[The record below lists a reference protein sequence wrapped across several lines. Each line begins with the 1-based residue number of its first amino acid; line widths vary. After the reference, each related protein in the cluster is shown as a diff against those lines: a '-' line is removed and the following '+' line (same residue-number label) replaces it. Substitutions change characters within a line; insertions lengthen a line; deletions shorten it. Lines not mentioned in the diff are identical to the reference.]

1 MSFYK
6 SPSNEM
12 LLKKIKLGVSD
23 KEKFLSFLAIHQKK
37 KLWVPSPDKYKLE
50 TDWNNTLPKTTGRF
64 LKKKRYT

>member
-23 KEKFLSFLAIHQKK
+23 KEKLQSFLAIHQKK
-37 KLWVPSPDKYKLE
+37 KQWVPSPDKYKLDS
-50 TDWNNTLPKTTGRF
+50 DWNNLLPKNAGKF